1 MWGHGLYM
9 NKISISIAL
18 ALTHNTDK
26 EWPLYKGKQTVHG
39 LTGVSRQREHQ
50 GGGQGE
56 ERDGNDQTDHVE
68 ETQTLQFYGKRHLR
82 LTPAKRNTCRRRMI
96 QYIGKMR
103 SKNIVFKLSSSSSS
117 SSS

>member
-1 MWGHGLYM
+1 MRGHGLYM

-50 GGGQGE
+50 GGSQGE

-68 ETQTLQFYGKRHLR
+68 ETQTLQLYVKSHAR
-82 LTPAKRNTCRRRMI
+82 LVAATRNTRM
-96 QYIGKMR
+96 R
-103 SKNIVFKLSSSSSS
+103 
-117 SSS
+117 